1 MKKIIK
7 EILGEVSMKAL
18 VIILSILLATA
29 IGFMIASYMEGD
41 FEKQQL
47 EKLEEPLI
55 ENLSGSPFFSPEMG
69 P

>member
-1 MKKIIK
+1 
-7 EILGEVSMKAL
+7 MKAL